1 MLAELVFLF
10 RSLHGILASA
20 GTVGSVAAWL
30 MSYKPALFGF
40 LFLLLL
46 LSNWLVKCE
55 HKLTLPEP
63 QQKEEEK
70 PKASENENNSKS
82 DKATNTKE
90 VNRMHSCFALQ
101 DKIFQRLLFSEMKL
115 KVLENQMFIIWNKM
129 NHHRR
134 SSRHGNF
141 PMKKHRMR
149 RHESICPTLSDCT
162 SSSPS

>member
-10 RSLHGILASA
+10 RSLHGILAST
-20 GTVGSVAAWL
+20 GTVGAVAAWL

-63 QQKEEEK
+63 Q
-70 PKASENENNSKS
+70 
-82 DKATNTKE
+82 
-90 VNRMHSCFALQ
+90 Q

>member
-1 MLAELVFLF
+1 MLAELIFLF

-20 GTVGSVAAWL
+20 GTIGAVAAWL

-46 LSNWLVKCE
+46 LSNWLVKYE

-63 QQKEEEK
+63 QQEEDK
-70 PKASENENNSKS
+70 PKTSENDSKNN
-82 DKATNTKE
+82 KAVNTKE
-90 VNRMHSCFALQ
+90 VNGTHACFALQ
-101 DKIFQRLLFSEMKL
+101 DEILQWLLFSEMKM

-129 NHHRR
+129 NHHGR
-134 SSRHGNF
+134 SSRHRNF
-141 PMKKHRMR
+141 PMKKHKMR

>member
-1 MLAELVFLF
+1 MLAELIFLF
-10 RSLHGILASA
+10 RSLHGILASS
-20 GTVGSVAAWL
+20 GTIGAVAIWL
-30 MSYKPALFGF
+30 MSCKPVLFGF

-46 LSNWLVKCE
+46 LSNWLVKHE

-70 PKASENENNSKS
+70 PKASENDSKN
-82 DKATNTKE
+82 KAKNMKE
-90 VNRMHSCFALQ
+90 VERMHSCFALQ
-101 DKIFQRLLFSEMKL
+101 EKVLQRLLFSEMKL
-115 KVLENQMFIIWNKM
+115 KVLEDQMFIIWNKM

-134 SSRHGNF
+134 SSRHQNF
-141 PMKKHRMR
+141 PTKKHRMR

>member
-1 MLAELVFLF
+1 MLAELIFLF

-20 GTVGSVAAWL
+20 GTIGAVAAWL

-46 LSNWLVKCE
+46 LSNWLVKYE

-63 QQKEEEK
+63 QQDEI
-70 PKASENENNSKS
+70 
-82 DKATNTKE
+82 
-90 VNRMHSCFALQ
+90 L
-101 DKIFQRLLFSEMKL
+101 QRLLFSEMKM

-129 NHHRR
+129 NHHGR
-134 SSRHGNF
+134 SSRHRNF
-141 PMKKHRMR
+141 PVKKHRMR

>member
-1 MLAELVFLF
+1 MLAELIFLF

-20 GTVGSVAAWL
+20 GTIGAVAAWL

-46 LSNWLVKCE
+46 LSNWLVKYE

-63 QQKEEEK
+63 QQDEI
-70 PKASENENNSKS
+70 
-82 DKATNTKE
+82 
-90 VNRMHSCFALQ
+90 LQ
-101 DKIFQRLLFSEMKL
+101 WLLFSEMKM

-129 NHHRR
+129 NHHGR
-134 SSRHGNF
+134 SSRHRNF
-141 PMKKHRMR
+141 PMKKHKMR